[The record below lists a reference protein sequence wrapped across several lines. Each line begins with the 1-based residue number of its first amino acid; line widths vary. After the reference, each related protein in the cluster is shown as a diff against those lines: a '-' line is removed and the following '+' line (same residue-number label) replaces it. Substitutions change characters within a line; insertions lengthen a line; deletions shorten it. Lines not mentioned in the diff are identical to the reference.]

1 MVGLLRCDQLRIKF
15 HGEAAIPLDE
25 RLPWGVFSGQQC
37 TPQGSARCRQRA
49 DSYPSQEMSP
59 IATELFCRMLERHD
73 LLVMDPSAP
82 ICKDLLRLAHG
93 FQPFD
98 GAVVLKDWCL

>member
-1 MVGLLRCDQLRIKF
+1 
-15 HGEAAIPLDE
+15 
-25 RLPWGVFSGQQC
+25 
-37 TPQGSARCRQRA
+37 
-49 DSYPSQEMSP
+49 
-59 IATELFCRMLERHD
+59 LFCRMLERHD